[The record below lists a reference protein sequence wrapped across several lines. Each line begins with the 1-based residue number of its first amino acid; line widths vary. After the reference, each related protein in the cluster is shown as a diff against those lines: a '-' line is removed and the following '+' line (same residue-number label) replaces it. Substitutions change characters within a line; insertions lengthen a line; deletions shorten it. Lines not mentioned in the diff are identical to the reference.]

1 MQKNKSDLDHGRLTV
16 LDEKD
21 TKTRDTFSLFETKD
35 GDSIDS
41 QPEIILEPIRS
52 ESYDL
57 SYTCLLIPR
66 FPAHLLK
73 GDLADY
79 LSQWLQQICI
89 SYGWRLEFSTV
100 NPDYFQWG
108 LRVNASI
115 TPHQFIHTIRSETS
129 KFILSNF
136 GRIAKENLSNDFWA
150 PGHLVVLGIRP
161 HPNEMIAQYIQ
172 LMRRQQGLHTL

>member
-1 MQKNKSDLDHGRLTV
+1 MQRNKSDLDEGRLGI
-16 LDEKD
+16 LDEKA
-21 TKTRDTFSLFETKD
+21 RDTFSLFETKD
-35 GDSIDS
+35 EDVIDS
-41 QPEIILEPIRS
+41 QPEIILEPLRS

-66 FPAHLLK
+66 FPSDQLK

-89 SYGWRLEFSTV
+89 SYGWQLEFTTV

-108 LRVNASI
+108 LKVNASI
-115 TPHQFIHTIRSETS
+115 TPHHFIHTIRSETS

-136 GRIAKENLSNDFWA
+136 GRIAKENLSNDFWT

-172 LMRRQQGLHTL
+172 LMRR

>member
-1 MQKNKSDLDHGRLTV
+1 MNILKSENNYLNLRNQDDV
-16 LDEKD
+16 
-21 TKTRDTFSLFETKD
+21 KTSELFSLIQPKEEEVS
-35 GDSIDS
+35 DSYQDVK
-41 QPEIILEPIRS
+41 LEPIHS

-66 FPAHLLK
+66 FPSHQLR

-89 SYGWRLEFSTV
+89 SYGWRLEFTTV

-108 LRVNASI
+108 LKVNASI